1 MATKDQSQK
10 TLTPAQR
17 RERNREEVTRLI
29 LDAAREVMREDGVGA
44 LNLNEVAR
52 RVNMKT
58 PSLYEYFPGKMAV
71 YDALYLK
78 GVQLYRESIEKIA
91 ANKELAFWDRLEAA
105 ITNHMNF
112 AYENPDLFHLVF
124 ERPVPQFTPSEKSMA
139 ESYRMIQVTEG
150 MLREYAPGNINTDLP
165 FEQVR
170 DIIITLMQGLSSG
183 QMANAPDLP
192 PGQGRFGRLI
202 PGMRAILEAAWGKP
216 TDPVKVK
223 KKPDKP

>member
-1 MATKDQSQK
+1 LATTDQSQK

-17 RERNREEVTRLI
+17 RERNREEVSRLI
-29 LDAAREVMREDGVGA
+29 LEAAREVMREDGVGA

-78 GVQLYRESIEKIA
+78 GVQLYKESIEKIA

-124 ERPVPQFTPSEKSMA
+124 ERPVPQFSPSEKSMA

-150 MLREYAPGNINTDLP
+150 MIREYAPANIHTDLP

-216 TDPVKVK
+216 GDPLKVK
-223 KKPDKP
+223 KKPD